1 MSDHPNSYESQPPS
15 PEQGA
20 TMKSK
25 SKPVL
30 LGIAAVAVV
39 ALIAGGSFA
48 FFSGYN
54 PFGDPKPNYA
64 QTPSQS
70 DVMDFSGLSAD
81 MHLSGAP
88 LTASAEAGETSP
100 EILRFIG
107 STTSIL
113 TRVDDYD
120 QPAWTVSV
128 PHQDIDTGKTE
139 PLDEALDP
147 DASDD
152 TSDDEE
158 KLAGTPTA
166 CRVSG
171 GAVQCGDRAVALSDG
186 SVTTAESK
194 ADVDP
199 DPASSRVPLDID
211 DAGAVTGPD
220 DQTYDGLNLAPEAHA
235 SMIAGPQVG
244 ETGPWVVSDGQTLA
258 AVDSDS
264 VLWTQDLD
272 PSAAEVTG
280 LGDKRVTPSWT
291 AVDGVLIIGTSGGVK
306 GLDLS
311 TGDQLWAV
319 SAPADGFA
327 VAGSQLRIQHEG
339 AVSSFDFTDSSDD
352 DSVTADKG
360 FDESISALPAP
371 KLPSEDD
378 IRNAKLEVPPA
389 CADLTMAEGAKQ
401 AFADGKTAEG
411 DYGSSIAINDVTTSV
426 ATPKPMVAIDFVC
439 YPGGNWVTDSVGVY
453 DQKLNLVTSI
463 EPWSEDSDFQQL
475 ADFNRSIVSAVDL
488 TGPYMTATVSNIAVY
503 GDEDYN
509 AAERT
514 GEVELRFA
522 WAKGGYEPQDVL
534 FTVGGETVRVPE
546 VEEVQKFVDAAAK
559 GDDGTAGAMATDE
572 VMRDLDTV
580 IGDASAN
587 PPLTYRNLALQDET
601 EVDTCELIGVVGEE
615 YGDYT
620 MSNGVGLMEG
630 IGGFGADAFKAG
642 DVICGLKG
650 PGETIDP
657 DDEYSWYAAHLLLKG
672 NEAGAVKVYSVSS
685 YTG

>member
-1 MSDHPNSYESQPPS
+1 MSNHPNFRESQPP

-20 TMKSK
+20 TKKPK

-30 LGIAAVAVV
+30 LGVAAVAVV

-48 FFSGYN
+48 YFSGYN
-54 PFGDPKPNYA
+54 PFGDPEPNYA

-70 DVMDFSGLSAD
+70 DVMDFSGLSQD
-81 MHLSGAP
+81 MHLNGAP
-88 LTASAEAGETSP
+88 LTASAETTEISSQ
-100 EILRFIG
+100 ILRFIG

-113 TRVDDYD
+113 TRVGDDD
-120 QPAWTVSV
+120 TPAWTVSI
-128 PHQDIDTGKTE
+128 PHQDIDTGEPE

-147 DASDD
+147 ESSED

-158 KLAGTPTA
+158 KLAGTPAA
-166 CRVSG
+166 CRISS
-171 GAVQCGDRAVALSDG
+171 GAVQCGNRTVALSDG
-186 SVTTAESK
+186 SMTKAES
-194 ADVDP
+194 AAEVDP
-199 DPASSRVPLDID
+199 DPASSRVPLEAD
-211 DAGAVTGPD
+211 DEGAVTGPN
-220 DQTYDGLNLAPEAHA
+220 DQNYDGLNLDPETHV
-235 SMIAGPQVG
+235 SMIAGAQAG

-272 PSAAEVTG
+272 SSAAEVTG

-291 AVDGVLIIGTSGGVK
+291 AVDGVLIIGTSDGVK
-306 GLDLS
+306 GLDLA

-319 SAPADGFA
+319 SAPTDGFA

-339 AVSSFDFTDSSDD
+339 AVSSFDFTDSTDEET
-352 DSVTADKG
+352 VTADKG
-360 FDESISALPAP
+360 FDESVSALPAP
-371 KLPSEDD
+371 KLPTEDE

-401 AFADGKTAEG
+401 EFTDGKAAEG
-411 DYGSSIAINDVTTSV
+411 EYGESIAINDVTTSL
-426 ATPKPMVAIDFVC
+426 AAPKPMVAIDFVC

-453 DQKLNLVTSI
+453 DQKLDLVTSI
-463 EPWSEDSDFQQL
+463 EPWGADSDVQQL
-475 ADFNRSIVSAVDL
+475 ADFNRSIISAVDM
-488 TGPYMTATVSNIAVY
+488 TGPYMTATVNNIAVF
-503 GDEDYN
+503 GDEDFN

-514 GEVELRFA
+514 AEAELRFA
-522 WAKGGYEPQDVL
+522 WSKGGYEPQDVL
-534 FTVGGETVRVPE
+534 FNADGADVRVPE

-559 GDDGTAGAMATDE
+559 GDDDTAGAMATDA

-587 PPLTYRNLALQDET
+587 PPMTYRDLALQDGT
-601 EVDTCELIGVVGEE
+601 EVDTCELIGVVDEE

-630 IGGFGADAFKAG
+630 IGGFGADSIEAG

-650 PGETIDP
+650 PGEKIDP

-672 NEAGAVKVYSVSS
+672 NKAGAVKVYSVSS

>member
-1 MSDHPNSYESQPPS
+1 MSDHTYSRDSQLPP

-20 TMKSK
+20 TRKSK
-25 SKPVL
+25 SRPILIGV
-30 LGIAAVAVV
+30 AAVAVV

-48 FFSGYN
+48 YFSGYN
-54 PFGDPKPNYA
+54 PFGDPEPNYA

-70 DVMDFSGLSAD
+70 DVMDFSGLSQD
-81 MHLSGAP
+81 MHLNGAP
-88 LTASAEAGETSP
+88 LTASAEITETSSQ
-100 EILRFIG
+100 ILRFIG

-113 TRVDDYD
+113 TRVGDDD
-120 QPAWTVSV
+120 KPAWTVSI
-128 PHQDIDTGKTE
+128 PHQDIDTGEPE

-147 DASDD
+147 EHSDD
-152 TSDDEE
+152 TSDDED
-158 KLAGTPTA
+158 KLAGTPVA
-166 CRVSG
+166 CRISAD
-171 GAVQCGDRAVALSDG
+171 AVQCGNRAVALSDG
-186 SVTTAESK
+186 SMTKAEDK
-194 ADVDP
+194 AEVDP
-199 DPASSRVPLDID
+199 DPASSRVPLEVD
-211 DAGAVTGPD
+211 DDGTVTGPD
-220 DQTYDGLNLAPEAHA
+220 GQTYDGLSLEPETHV
-235 SMIAGPQVG
+235 SMIAGAQAG

-272 PSAAEVTG
+272 SSAAEVTG
-280 LGDKRVTPSWT
+280 LGDKRVTPSWA
-291 AVDGVLIIGTSGGVK
+291 AVDGVLIIGTSDGVK

-319 SAPADGFA
+319 SAPTDGFA
-327 VAGSQLRIQHEG
+327 VADSQLRIQHEG
-339 AVSSFDFTDSSDD
+339 AVSSFDFTASSDGQ
-352 DSVTADKG
+352 SVRADKG

-389 CADLTMAEGAKQ
+389 CADLTVAEGAKQ
-401 AFADGKTAEG
+401 DFTDGKAAEG
-411 DYGSSIAINDVTTSV
+411 EYGSSVAINDVTTSL
-426 ATPKPMVAIDFVC
+426 AAPKPMVAIDFVC

-453 DQKLNLVTSI
+453 DQKLDLVTSI
-463 EPWSEDSDFQQL
+463 EPWGADSDFQPL
-475 ADFNRSIVSAVDL
+475 ADFNRSIVSAVDM
-488 TGPYMTATVSNIAVY
+488 TGLYMTATVSNIAVF
-503 GDEDYN
+503 GDEDFN

-514 GEVELRFA
+514 AEAELRFA
-522 WAKGGYEPQDVL
+522 WSKGGYEPQDVL
-534 FTVGGETVRVPE
+534 FNADGATVRVPE

-559 GDDGTAGAMATDE
+559 GDDDTAGAMATDE

-587 PPLTYRNLALQDET
+587 PPLTYRNVALQDGT
-601 EVDTCELIGVVGEE
+601 EVDTCELIGVVDEE

-620 MSNGVGLMEG
+620 MSNGVELMEG
-630 IGGFGADAFKAG
+630 IGFGSDAIEPG

-650 PGETIDP
+650 PDETIDP

>member
-1 MSDHPNSYESQPPS
+1 MSNHPNFHESQPP

-20 TMKSK
+20 TKKPK

-30 LGIAAVAVV
+30 LGVAAVAVV

-48 FFSGYN
+48 YFSGYN
-54 PFGDPKPNYA
+54 PFGDPEPNYA

-70 DVMDFSGLSAD
+70 DVMDFSGLSQD
-81 MHLSGAP
+81 MHLNGAP
-88 LTASAEAGETSP
+88 LTASAETTETSSQ
-100 EILRFIG
+100 ILRFIG

-113 TRVDDYD
+113 TRVGDDD
-120 QPAWTVSV
+120 TLAWTVSI
-128 PHQDIDTGKTE
+128 PHQDIDTGDTE

-147 DASDD
+147 ESSEDASDE
-152 TSDDEE
+152 EE
-158 KLAGTPTA
+158 KLAGTPAA
-166 CRVSG
+166 CRISS
-171 GAVQCGDRAVALSDG
+171 GAVQCGNRTVALSDG
-186 SVTTAESK
+186 SMTKAES
-194 ADVDP
+194 AAEVDP
-199 DPASSRVPLDID
+199 DPASSRVPLEADGE
-211 DAGAVTGPD
+211 GAVTGPD
-220 DQTYDGLNLAPEAHA
+220 DQAYDGLNLDPEAHA
-235 SMIAGPQVG
+235 SMVAGAQAG

-272 PSAAEVTG
+272 SSVAEVTG
-280 LGDKRVTPSWT
+280 LGDERVTPSWA
-291 AVDGVLIIGTSGGVK
+291 AVDGVLIIGTSDGVK
-306 GLDLS
+306 GLDVS
-311 TGDQLWAV
+311 SGDQLWAV
-319 SAPADGFA
+319 SAPTDGFA
-327 VAGSQLRIQHEG
+327 VTGSQLRIQHEG

-378 IRNAKLEVPPA
+378 IRNATLEVPPA

-401 AFADGKTAEG
+401 EFTDGKAAEG
-411 DYGSSIAINDVTTSV
+411 EYGSSIAINDVTTSL
-426 ATPKPMVAIDFVC
+426 AAPKPMVAIDFVC

-453 DQKLNLVTSI
+453 DQKLDLVTSI
-463 EPWSEDSDFQQL
+463 EPWGADSDFQQL
-475 ADFNRSIVSAVDL
+475 ADFNRSIVSAVDM
-488 TGPYMTATVSNIAVY
+488 TGPYMTATLNNIAVY

-514 GEVELRFA
+514 AEAELRFA
-522 WAKGGYEPQDVL
+522 WSQGGYEPQDVL
-534 FTVGGETVRVPE
+534 FNADGATVRVPE

-559 GDDGTAGAMATDE
+559 GDDDTAGAMATDE

-587 PPLTYRNLALQDET
+587 PPLTYRNVALQDGT
-601 EVDTCELIGVVGEE
+601 EVDTCELIGVVDEE

-620 MSNGVGLMEG
+620 MSNGVELMEG
-630 IGGFGADAFKAG
+630 IGFGSDSIEPG

-650 PGETIDP
+650 PDETIDP

-672 NEAGAVKVYSVSS
+672 SEAGAVRVYSVSS

>member
-1 MSDHPNSYESQPPS
+1 MSNHPNFRGSQPS

-20 TMKSK
+20 TKKTK

-30 LGIAAVAVV
+30 LGVAAVAVV

-48 FFSGYN
+48 YFSGYN
-54 PFGDPKPNYA
+54 PFGDPEPDYA

-70 DVMDFSGLSAD
+70 DVMDFSGLGQD
-81 MHLSGAP
+81 MHLNGAP
-88 LTASAEAGETSP
+88 LTASAEASEASSQ
-100 EILRFIG
+100 ILRFIG

-113 TRVDDYD
+113 TRVGDDD
-120 QPAWTVSV
+120 APAWTVSI
-128 PHQDIDTGKTE
+128 PHQDIDTGETE

-147 DASDD
+147 ESSED
-152 TSDDEE
+152 TSDEEE
-158 KLAGTPTA
+158 KLAGTPAA
-166 CRVSG
+166 CRISG
-171 GAVQCGDRAVALSDG
+171 GAVQCGNRTVALSDG
-186 SVTTAESK
+186 SVTKAESTAE
-194 ADVDP
+194 VDP
-199 DPASSRVPLDID
+199 DPASSRVPLDVD
-211 DAGAVTGPD
+211 DEGAVTGPN
-220 DQTYDGLNLAPEAHA
+220 DQTYDGLNLDPEAHA
-235 SMIAGPQVG
+235 SMIAGSQAG

-272 PSAAEVTG
+272 SSAAEVTG
-280 LGDKRVTPSWT
+280 LGDKRVTPSWA
-291 AVDGVLIIGTSGGVK
+291 AVDGVLIIGTSDGVK
-306 GLDLS
+306 GLDVS

-319 SAPADGFA
+319 SAPTDGFA
-327 VAGSQLRIQHEG
+327 VTGSQLRIQHEG
-339 AVSSFDFTDSSDD
+339 AVSSFDFTDSADD
-352 DSVTADKG
+352 ESVTADKG

-389 CADLTMAEGAKQ
+389 CAEFTSAEGAKQ
-401 AFADGKTAEG
+401 DFTDGKAAEG
-411 DYGSSIAINDVTTSV
+411 EYGESIAINDVTTSL
-426 ATPKPMVAIDFVC
+426 AAPKPMVSIDFVC

-453 DQKLNLVTSI
+453 DQKLDLVTSI
-463 EPWSEDSDFQQL
+463 EPWSADSDFQRL
-475 ADFNRSIVSAVDL
+475 ADFNRSIVSAVDM
-488 TGPYMTATVSNIAVY
+488 TGPYMTATMSNIAVY

-514 GEVELRFA
+514 AEAELRFA
-522 WAKGGYEPQDVL
+522 WTKGGYEPQDVL
-534 FTVGGETVRVPE
+534 FNADGAAVRVPE

-559 GDDGTAGAMATDE
+559 GDDDTAGAMATDE

-580 IGDASAN
+580 IGDASAK
-587 PPLTYRNLALQDET
+587 PPLTYRNVALQNGT
-601 EVDTCELIGVVGEE
+601 EVDTCELIGVVDEE

-630 IGGFGADAFKAG
+630 IGGFGAGSIEAG

-657 DDEYSWYAAHLLLKG
+657 DDDGSWYAAHLLLKG

>member
-1 MSDHPNSYESQPPS
+1 MSDHPNSRESQPPS

-20 TMKSK
+20 TKKSK

-39 ALIAGGSFA
+39 ALIAGGAFA

-54 PFGDPKPNYA
+54 PFGDPEPDYA

-81 MHLSGAP
+81 MRLNGAP

-107 STTSIL
+107 ATTSIL
-113 TRVDDYD
+113 TRVGDDD
-120 QPAWTVSV
+120 QPAWTVSI
-128 PHQDIDTGKTE
+128 PHQDIDTGTTA

-152 TSDDEE
+152 TSDEE
-158 KLAGTPTA
+158 EELAGTPSA

-171 GAVQCGDRAVALSDG
+171 EAVQCGDRAVALSDG
-186 SVTTAESK
+186 SMTTAESK

-211 DAGAVTGPD
+211 DEGTVTGPD
-220 DQTYDGLNLAPEAHA
+220 DQTYDGLNLDPEAHA

-244 ETGPWVVSDGQTLA
+244 ETGPWVVSDGQILA

-272 PSAAEVTG
+272 PSDAEVTG

-291 AVDGVLIIGTSGGVK
+291 AVEGVLIIGTSDGVT

-311 TGDQLWAV
+311 SGDRLWAV

-327 VAGSQLRIQHEG
+327 VTGSQLRIQHEG

-352 DSVTADKG
+352 ESVTADKG

-389 CADLTMAEGAKQ
+389 CADLTMAEGSKQ
-401 AFADGKTAEG
+401 DFSDGKAAEG
-411 DYGSSIAINDVTTSV
+411 EYGESIAVHDVTTSL
-426 ATPKPMVAIDFVC
+426 ATPKPLVAIDFVC

-463 EPWSEDSDFQQL
+463 EPWGADSDFQQL
-475 ADFNRSIVSAVDL
+475 ADFNRSIVSAIDM
-488 TGPYMTATVSNIAVY
+488 TGPYMTATVSNIAVF
-503 GDEDYN
+503 GDEDFN

-514 GEVELRFA
+514 AEAELRFA
-522 WAKGGYEPQDVL
+522 WAKRGYEAQDVV
-534 FTVGGETVRVPE
+534 FTADGATVRVPE

-559 GDDGTAGAMATDE
+559 SDDNTASAMATDE

-580 IGDASAN
+580 IGDGMGNNS
-587 PPLTYRNLALQDET
+587 TSYRDLALQDGT
-601 EVDTCELIGVVGEE
+601 EVDTCELIGVVDEQ

-620 MSNGVGLMEG
+620 MSNGVELMEG
-630 IGGFGADAFKAG
+630 IGGFGTDSIKAG

-657 DDEYSWYAAHLLLKG
+657 DDERSWYAAHLLLRG
-672 NEAGAVKVYSVSS
+672 NVAGKVMVYSVSS

>member
-1 MSDHPNSYESQPPS
+1 MSDHPYSRESQLPP

-20 TMKSK
+20 AKKSK
-25 SKPVL
+25 SRPVL
-30 LGIAAVAVV
+30 LGVAAVAAV
-39 ALIAGGSFA
+39 ALIAGASFA
-48 FFSGYN
+48 FFSRYN
-54 PFGDPKPNYA
+54 PFGVPEPDYA

-70 DVMDFSGLSAD
+70 DVMDFSGLGQD
-81 MHLSGAP
+81 MHLNGAP
-88 LTASAEAGETSP
+88 LTADAGKTSP

-113 TRVDDYD
+113 TRVGDDD
-120 QPAWTVSV
+120 QPAWTVSI
-128 PHQDIDTGKTE
+128 PHQDIDTGETE

-147 DASDD
+147 DSTEDI
-152 TSDDEE
+152 SDDEK

-171 GAVQCGDRAVALSDG
+171 EVVQCGDRAVALSDG
-186 SVTTAESK
+186 SMTTAESK

-199 DPASSRVPLDID
+199 DPASSRVPLDVD
-211 DAGAVTGPD
+211 DEGTVTGPD
-220 DQTYDGLNLAPEAHA
+220 DQTYDGLSLDPEAHA
-235 SMIAGPQVG
+235 SMIAGAQAG
-244 ETGPWVVSDGQTLA
+244 ETGPWVVSNGQTLA

-264 VLWTQDLD
+264 VLLTQDLE

-280 LGDKRVTPSWT
+280 LGDKRVTPSW
-291 AVDGVLIIGTSGGVK
+291 AVVDGVLIIGTSDGVK

-311 TGDQLWAV
+311 SGDQLWAV
-319 SAPADGFA
+319 SAPTDGFA
-327 VAGSQLRIQHEG
+327 VTGSQLRIQHEG
-339 AVSSFDFTDSSDD
+339 AVSSFDFTDSAKDE
-352 DSVTADKG
+352 SVTADKG

-401 AFADGKTAEG
+401 DFSDGKAAEG
-411 DYGSSIAINDVTTSV
+411 EYGESIAINDVTTSL
-426 ATPKPMVAIDFVC
+426 AAPKPMVAIDFVC
-439 YPGGNWVTDSVGVY
+439 YPGGNWVTDSVGIY
-453 DQKLNLVTSI
+453 DQKLDLVTSI
-463 EPWSEDSDFQQL
+463 EPWSADSDVQKL
-475 ADFNRSIVSAVDL
+475 ADFNRSIVSAVDM
-488 TGPYMTATVSNIAVY
+488 TGPYMTATVNNIAVF
-503 GDEDYN
+503 GNEDYN

-514 GEVELRFA
+514 AEAELRFA
-522 WAKGGYEPQDVL
+522 WTKGGYEPQDVL
-534 FTVGGETVRVPE
+534 FTADGATVRVPE

-559 GDDGTAGAMATDE
+559 GDDATAGAMATDA
-572 VMRDLDTV
+572 VMRDLDTI

-587 PPLTYRNLALQDET
+587 PPMTYRELALQDGT
-601 EVDTCELIGVVGEE
+601 EVDTCELIGVVDEE

-630 IGGFGADAFKAG
+630 IGGFGTDSIEAG

-657 DDEYSWYAAHLLLKG
+657 DDEGSWYAAHLLLKG
-672 NEAGAVKVYSVSS
+672 NETGAVKVYSVSS

>member
-15 PEQGA
+15 SEQGA
-20 TMKSK
+20 TKKSK

-54 PFGDPKPNYA
+54 PFGDPEPDYA

-81 MHLSGAP
+81 MRLNGAP

-113 TRVDDYD
+113 TQVGDDEK
-120 QPAWTVSV
+120 PAWTVSI
-128 PHQDIDTGKTE
+128 PHQDIDTGETA
-139 PLDEALDP
+139 PLDEALGP

-171 GAVQCGDRAVALSDG
+171 DAVQCGDRAVALSDG
-186 SVTTAESK
+186 SMTTAESK

-211 DAGAVTGPD
+211 DEGAVTGPD
-220 DQTYDGLNLAPEAHA
+220 DQTYDGLNLGPEAHV
-235 SMIAGPQVG
+235 SMIAGPQAG

-306 GLDLS
+306 GLDVS

-319 SAPADGFA
+319 SAPTDGFA
-327 VAGSQLRIQHEG
+327 VTGSQLRIQHEG

-352 DSVTADKG
+352 ESVTADKG

-475 ADFNRSIVSAVDL
+475 ADFNRSIVSAIDL

-503 GDEDYN
+503 GDEEYN

-514 GEVELRFA
+514 GEAELRFA
-522 WAKGGYEPQDVL
+522 WSKGGYDPQDAL
-534 FTVGGETVRVPE
+534 FTADGETVRVPE
-546 VEEVQKFVDAAAK
+546 VEAVQKFVDAAAK

-572 VMRDLDTV
+572 VMRDLDIV

-587 PPLTYRNLALQDET
+587 PPLTYRNVALQDGT
-601 EVDTCELIGVVGEE
+601 EVDTCELIGVVDEE

-630 IGGFGADAFKAG
+630 IGGFGADSIKAG

-657 DDEYSWYAAHLLLKG
+657 DEEGSWYAAHLLLKG

>member
-54 PFGDPKPNYA
+54 PFGDPEPDYA

-81 MHLSGAP
+81 MRLNGAP

-120 QPAWTVSV
+120 QPAWTVSI
-128 PHQDIDTGKTE
+128 PHQDIDTGETA
-139 PLDEALDP
+139 PLDEALGP

-211 DAGAVTGPD
+211 DEGAVTGPD
-220 DQTYDGLNLAPEAHA
+220 DQTYDGLNLGPEAHV
-235 SMIAGPQVG
+235 SMIAGPQAG

-291 AVDGVLIIGTSGGVK
+291 AVDGVLIIGTSGGV
-306 GLDLS
+306 
-311 TGDQLWAV
+311 
-319 SAPADGFA
+319 
-327 VAGSQLRIQHEG
+327 
-339 AVSSFDFTDSSDD
+339 
-352 DSVTADKG
+352 
-360 FDESISALPAP
+360 
-371 KLPSEDD
+371 
-378 IRNAKLEVPPA
+378 
-389 CADLTMAEGAKQ
+389 
-401 AFADGKTAEG
+401 
-411 DYGSSIAINDVTTSV
+411 
-426 ATPKPMVAIDFVC
+426 
-439 YPGGNWVTDSVGVY
+439 
-453 DQKLNLVTSI
+453 
-463 EPWSEDSDFQQL
+463 
-475 ADFNRSIVSAVDL
+475 
-488 TGPYMTATVSNIAVY
+488 
-503 GDEDYN
+503 
-509 AAERT
+509 
-514 GEVELRFA
+514 
-522 WAKGGYEPQDVL
+522 
-534 FTVGGETVRVPE
+534 
-546 VEEVQKFVDAAAK
+546 
-559 GDDGTAGAMATDE
+559 
-572 VMRDLDTV
+572 
-580 IGDASAN
+580 
-587 PPLTYRNLALQDET
+587 
-601 EVDTCELIGVVGEE
+601 
-615 YGDYT
+615 
-620 MSNGVGLMEG
+620 
-630 IGGFGADAFKAG
+630 
-642 DVICGLKG
+642 
-650 PGETIDP
+650 
-657 DDEYSWYAAHLLLKG
+657 
-672 NEAGAVKVYSVSS
+672 
-685 YTG
+685 

>member
-1 MSDHPNSYESQPPS
+1 
-15 PEQGA
+15 
-20 TMKSK
+20 MKSK